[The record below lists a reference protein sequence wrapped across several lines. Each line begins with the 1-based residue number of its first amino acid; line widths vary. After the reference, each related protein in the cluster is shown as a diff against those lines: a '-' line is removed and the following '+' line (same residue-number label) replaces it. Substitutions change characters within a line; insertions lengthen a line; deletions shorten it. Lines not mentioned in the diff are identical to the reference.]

1 MTDLD
6 ASYSKQAKIQIYEE
20 DNALAISWSK
30 MRLISKQEIDSFSFQ
45 LTLMSNGTIIFCY
58 QDVPIGSIS
67 KITSSGLNIHHQDS
81 LVYNAKKAFTNKTSR
96 TLYKYHGFD
105 LKSNAANI

>member
-1 MTDLD
+1 MELLPYWACGIELVTTRSCGGSHVLYLCDHVH
-6 ASYSKQAKIQIYEE
+6 
-20 DNALAISWSK
+20 
-30 MRLISKQEIDSFSFQ
+30 
-45 LTLMSNGTIIFCY
+45 MSNGTIIFCY
-58 QDVPIGSIS
+58 QDVPIGSVS

-81 LVYNAKKAFTNKTSR
+81 LVYDTKKAFTNKTSR